1 MAPSGPCLGKT
12 NAALLPTA
20 ASRRSTRLFLAVQA
34 KSRSA
39 APGMHSRMYMRH
51 TIIVL
56 LVGLVS
62 LARADAT
69 GDAATALAHGQFR
82 QAVDIADK
90 ALASD
95 PNNAWLHYDKG
106 AALADLGQLDPAIS
120 ELKLA
125 QQKFS

>member
-1 MAPSGPCLGKT
+1 
-12 NAALLPTA
+12 
-20 ASRRSTRLFLAVQA
+20 
-34 KSRSA
+34 
-39 APGMHSRMYMRH
+39 
-51 TIIVL
+51 
-56 LVGLVS
+56 
-62 LARADAT
+62 
-69 GDAATALAHGQFR
+69 

-125 QQKFS
+125 QQKFSDVHWKALSLYRIAIAEEHADRCTDAHRSLAAYLQLVRTSEPQSVEIARHEGNQCGQKPAPERQPVSGHDH